1 MQRKLLLSC
10 GLMPFLIETGIFRV
24 CASLLIGSAGS
35 DRFGAL
41 IA

>member
-24 CASLLIGSAGS
+24 RASLWSEAQ
-35 DRFGAL
+35 AL
-41 IA
+41 IDSAH